1 VRSIGLPSWIDRLLG
16 AGEQP
21 VPPHAFA
28 VDGDE
33 LRGASFRRE
42 GESHELRELHAVPM
56 PAGALAGGP
65 LGGPISD
72 ADALT
77 RAVAELVRRFAKPPR
92 RASLVLPDLWARA
105 LVVELGDL
113 PRRVDL
119 RTEVLRFRLK
129 KLVPFRVDE
138 LRVAATAVPHVVGQ
152 EDPVRALVL
161 YAADGL
167 CAGLEHAFTAAG
179 VAIGQITNSTLA
191 RLTALSRPEEGGLF
205 ALAAVEATGFTLVF
219 ARGGEPLLWRQKSF
233 ADGLDEN
240 ERAPLL
246 AAELRLTR
254 TFLEDRLGGEPLTSV
269 ALAAPRGVEAFWTT
283 VLEQGLEVPV
293 LPIAARDLPHGVAS
307 GGIESAAVASL
318 VGAVTRRVA

>member
-1 VRSIGLPSWIDRLLG
+1 
-16 AGEQP
+16 
-21 VPPHAFA
+21 
-28 VDGDE
+28 
-33 LRGASFRRE
+33 
-42 GESHELRELHAVPM
+42 M

-219 ARGGEPLLWRQKSF
+219 ARSGEPLLWRQKSF
-233 ADGLDEN
+233 ADG
-240 ERAPLL
+240 
-246 AAELRLTR
+246 
-254 TFLEDRLGGEPLTSV
+254 LEDRLGGEPLTSV